1 MCSASNR
8 WGSSVVGEPVRLSKR
23 VAAMVPCSRREAEQ
37 YIEGGMVLVDG
48 SVVDQPEARVHEGQQ
63 VALATGA
70 SLLALAPATVLLN
83 KLPGVAVQDAMAAMR
98 LPRAHQRNLAVLMPL
113 PAQAAGLCV
122 FSQDRRIVR
131 KLTEDAAFI
140 EQELL
145 AEVEGE
151 IAPNGLQRLNQAVK
165 ASFQSEKRL
174 RFAGKGVNP
183 AALPGLCAQVGLTV
197 TQLRRIRLGRLPMA
211 GLAPGQWRLLE
222 PHERF

>member
-1 MCSASNR
+1 
-8 WGSSVVGEPVRLSKR
+8 
-23 VAAMVPCSRREAEQ
+23 MVPCSRREAEQ
-37 YIEGGMVLVDG
+37 FIEAGLVTVDG
-48 SVVDQPEARVHEGQQ
+48 AVVDQPQARVHEAQQ
-63 VALATGA
+63 VVLAPG
-70 SLLALAPATVLLN
+70 SEPQALAPATVLLN
-83 KLPGVAVQDAMAAMR
+83 KLPGLAMQEALAGLR
-98 LPRAHQRNLAVLMPL
+98 LPRAHLRHLAVLMPL
-113 PAQAAGLCV
+113 PREAAGLCV

-151 IAPNGLQRLNQAVK
+151 IAPNGLQRLNQVAK
-165 ASFQSEKRL
+165 ASFQSEQRL

-183 AALPGLCAQVGLTV
+183 ATLPRLCAEVGLTV
-197 TQLRRIRLGRLPMA
+197 TQLRRIRLGRLPLA